1 MRWMKPTKKKK
12 RDFLHKQPKLKN
24 RSTVKEC
31 WVGKKKKD
39 FIIEVKN
46 SQVRIGDLY
55 KGKKKPKTSPPNMS
69 NRKKKKWLTGSQQS
83 ETAFTEHS
91 KLWLRTH
98 RHTHEKKKEN
108 KNRVSRACFSFL
120 RVLFFISLFLF
131 KFPFT
136 MASFFFALF
145 QVLSPKRKK
154 KKKMLRSFTE
164 GDTPLQS

>member
-1 MRWMKPTKKKK
+1 MLSRKKKK
-12 RDFLHKQPKLKN
+12 N
-24 RSTVKEC
+24 
-31 WVGKKKKD
+31 
-39 FIIEVKN
+39 FIVEVKN

-69 NRKKKKWLTGSQQS
+69 SRKKKSGSQAANNQKQLLQS
-83 ETAFTEHS
+83 IQNCGCA
-91 KLWLRTH
+91 RTDT
-98 RHTHEKKKEN
+98 RTKKKEN
-108 KNRVSRACFSFL
+108 KKKRVSRACFSFL

-154 KKKMLRSFTE
+154 KKDAAILHGRGHPTAELESNT
-164 GDTPLQS
+164 

>member
-1 MRWMKPTKKKK
+1 MNETYKKKK
-12 RDFLHKQPKLKN
+12 RDFLHKQPKLKK

-69 NRKKKKWLTGSQQS
+69 NRKKKSGSQAANNQKQLLQS
-83 ETAFTEHS
+83 IQNCGCA
-91 KLWLRTH
+91 RTDT
-98 RHTHEKKKEN
+98 RTKKKKKTKIECQEHAFHF
-108 KNRVSRACFSFL
+108 SESSFLFPFSFSNFPSQWLASSLHFSKYCL
-120 RVLFFISLFLF
+120 R
-131 KFPFT
+131 KE
-136 MASFFFALF
+136 
-145 QVLSPKRKK
+145 KK